1 MAWSAVTG
9 DNDMMVVIVMMHG
22 GSNNNNC
29 GIDKYHELVVANK
42 TLKHYISTTQTAI
55 IPTPTIADNKSTYSR
70 LSFKDDNGNR
80 HSISIPV
87 PQEETKK
94 HQV

>member
-9 DNDMMVVIVMMHG
+9 DNDMMVVIMMMHG

-42 TLKHYISTTQTAI
+42 IFSPPLENKIKNYFSQKKNVINIKTLKH
-55 IPTPTIADNKSTYSR
+55 
-70 LSFKDDNGNR
+70 
-80 HSISIPV
+80 
-87 PQEETKK
+87 
-94 HQV
+94 